1 MPRKPKSPCRYPG
14 CKMLCDE
21 TYCDQHKSK
30 ANREYNRY
38 RRNPETNKRYGRE
51 WRRIRERYIKEH
63 PLCEK
68 CLEEGLIRRVE
79 EVHHIV
85 PLDEGGTHA
94 FSNLMSL
101 CKSCHSQFTL
111 TATNSKK
118 KYEDK

>member
-1 MPRKPKSPCRYPG
+1 
-14 CKMLCDE
+14 
-21 TYCDQHKSK
+21 
-30 ANREYNRY
+30 
-38 RRNPETNKRYGRE
+38 
-51 WRRIRERYIKEH
+51 
-63 PLCEK
+63 LCEK

-101 CKSCHSQFTL
+101 CKSCHSRFTL